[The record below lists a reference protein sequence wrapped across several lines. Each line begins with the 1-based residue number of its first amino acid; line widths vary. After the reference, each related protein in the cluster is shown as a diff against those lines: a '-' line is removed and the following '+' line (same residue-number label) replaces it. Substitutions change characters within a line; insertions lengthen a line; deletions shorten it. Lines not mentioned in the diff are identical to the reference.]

1 MVYSLKNRSF
11 AVLEIE
17 PMHFTINGHL
27 LSFDSSFRQAGVS
40 NHTRFLIEN
49 LAKLDHD
56 NQYTLFVGPN
66 VRQHLNLPVNWEIV
80 ESRLPTIQPKY
91 RIPWEQ
97 FIAPWLLAKRRVNLF
112 HGLLNITPLLSPV
125 PTIVTIH
132 DLAFM
137 DVTGS
142 HRKANRRYLAAAT
155 RQGVRQAAH
164 LFAVSEYTKAA
175 MVDRLGLDPAKISI
189 AYNAAGAQYHPRSAA
204 EINAWKQQKQ
214 LPAQFLLY
222 LGTLEPRK
230 NIPNLLRAYAKV
242 KHEVG
247 MPLLIGGGKG
257 WNFDDIFSTYEQLQ
271 LHDSVSFLGYVPGE
285 DLPLWYNAA
294 TAFIYPSRYEG
305 FGIPPLEAMASGTPV
320 LTTNA
325 TSIPEVVG
333 DAAIQVDPDNIE
345 QLAQELVRIANDAG
359 LRDDLRERGLQR
371 AKAFSWKNLAKA
383 TLDVYRKVGS

>member
-1 MVYSLKNRSF
+1 MKF
-11 AVLEIE
+11 A
-17 PMHFTINGHL
+17 INGHL
-27 LSFDSSFRQAGVS
+27 LSFDRSFRQAGVS
-40 NHTRFLIEN
+40 NHTRHLILE
-49 LAKLDHD
+49 LARLDPH
-56 NQYTLFVGPN
+56 NQYSLFVGPG
-66 VRQHLNLPVNWEIV
+66 VRQHLDLPGNWQV
-80 ESRLPTIQPKY
+80 HESRLPTIKPKF

-97 FIAPWLLAKRRVNLF
+97 FVAPWLLARQRANLF
-112 HGLLNITPLLSPV
+112 HGLLNIAPLLSPI

-164 LFAVSEYTKAA
+164 IFAVSEYSKQAI
-175 MVDRLGLDPAKISI
+175 VDRLGIAPERISI
-189 AYNAAGAQYHPRSAA
+189 AYNAAGEQYRPRPAA
-204 EINAWKQQKQ
+204 EVAAWRAAKGV
-214 LPAQFLLY
+214 PEQFLLY

-242 KHEVG
+242 RAEIG

-257 WNFDDIFSTYEQLQ
+257 WNFAEIFATHEELG
-271 LHDSVSFLGYVPGE
+271 LGDSVRFLGYVPGE
-285 DLPLWYNAA
+285 ELPLWYNAA
-294 TAFIYPSRYEG
+294 TLFVYPSRYEG

-333 DAAIQVDPDNIE
+333 DAAIQVDPDDVDGMAA
-345 QLAQELVRIANDAG
+345 QLRLLAGDA
-359 LRDDLRERGLQR
+359 DLRADLGERGLRR
-371 AKAFSWKNLAKA
+371 AASFSWASLAKN
-383 TLDVYRKVGS
+383 TLEVYRRVGGWGEG

>member
-1 MVYSLKNRSF
+1 
-11 AVLEIE
+11 
-17 PMHFTINGHL
+17 MHLTINGHL
-27 LSFDSSFRQAGVS
+27 LSFDRSFRQAGVS
-40 NHTRFLIEN
+40 NHTRHLILE
-49 LAKLDHD
+49 LAKFDRH
-56 NQYTLFVGPN
+56 NQYTLFVGPG
-66 VRQHLNLPVNWEIV
+66 VRQHLDLPENWQV
-80 ESRLPTIQPKY
+80 LESRLPTIKPKY

-97 FIAPWLLAKRRVNLF
+97 FVAPLLLARQRATLF
-112 HGLLNITPLLSPV
+112 HGLLNIAPLLSPI
-125 PTIVTIH
+125 PTIVTVH

-164 LFAVSEYTKAA
+164 IFAVSEYSKQAI
-175 MVDRLGLDPAKISI
+175 VDRLSIDPARISI
-189 AYNAAGAQYHPRSAA
+189 AYNAAGAQYRPRSAA
-204 EINAWKQQKQ
+204 ELAGWRHEKGV
-214 LPAQFLLY
+214 PEQFMLY

-242 KHEVG
+242 RAEVQ

-257 WNFDDIFSTYEQLQ
+257 WHFDEIFATHAELG
-271 LHDSVSFLGYVPGE
+271 LGDSVRFLGYVPSE

-294 TAFIYPSRYEG
+294 TFFVFPSRYEG

-333 DAAIQVDPDNIE
+333 DAAIQVDPDDVDGMAE
-345 QLAQELVRIANDAG
+345 QLRRLSGDAA
-359 LRDDLRERGLQR
+359 LRADLRERGLRR
-371 AKAFSWKNLAKA
+371 AGDFSWAGLAER
-383 TLDVYRKVGS
+383 TLEVYRKVAGSGHGT

>member
-1 MVYSLKNRSF
+1 
-11 AVLEIE
+11 
-17 PMHFTINGHL
+17 MHLTINGHL
-27 LSFDSSFRQAGVS
+27 LSFDRSFRQAGVS
-40 NHTRFLIEN
+40 NHTRHLIFE
-49 LAKLDHD
+49 LAKLDRH
-56 NQYTLFVGPN
+56 NRYTLFVGPG
-66 VRQHLNLPVNWEIV
+66 VRQHLDLPENWQV
-80 ESRLPTIQPKY
+80 LESRLPTIKPKY

-97 FIAPWLLAKRRVNLF
+97 FVAPLLLARQRATLF
-112 HGLLNITPLLSPV
+112 HGLLNISPLLSPV

-164 LFAVSEYTKAA
+164 IFAVSEYSKQAI
-175 MVDRLGLDPAKISI
+175 VERLGIDPARISI
-189 AYNAAGAQYHPRSAA
+189 AYNAAGEQYRPRPAA
-204 EINAWKQQKQ
+204 KLAAWRRDKGV
-214 LPAQFLLY
+214 PEQFMLY

-242 KHEVG
+242 RAEVQ

-257 WNFDDIFSTYEQLQ
+257 WHFEEIFATHAELG
-271 LHDSVSFLGYVPGE
+271 LGDSVQFLGYVPGE

-294 TAFIYPSRYEG
+294 TFFVYPSRYEG

-333 DAAIQVDPDNIE
+333 AAAIQVDPDDVDGMAE
-345 QLAQELVRIANDAG
+345 QLRRMARDPA
-359 LRDDLRERGLQR
+359 LRADLRERGLRR
-371 AKAFSWKNLAKA
+371 AADFSWA
-383 TLDVYRKVGS
+383 TLAQNTLEVYRQVAGSGAV

>member
-1 MVYSLKNRSF
+1 
-11 AVLEIE
+11 
-17 PMHFTINGHL
+17 MHLTINGHL
-27 LSFDSSFRQAGVS
+27 LSFDRSFRQAGVS
-40 NHTRFLIEN
+40 NHTRHLILE
-49 LAKLDHD
+49 LAKLDRH
-56 NQYTLFVGPN
+56 NQYTLFVGPG
-66 VRQHLNLPVNWEIV
+66 VRQHLALPENWQV
-80 ESRLPTIQPKY
+80 LESRLPTIKPKY

-97 FIAPWLLAKRRVNLF
+97 FVAPLLLARQRATLF
-112 HGLLNITPLLSPV
+112 HGLLNIAPLLSPV

-164 LFAVSEYTKAA
+164 IFAVSEYSKQAI
-175 MVDRLGLDPAKISI
+175 VERLGIDSARISI
-189 AYNAAGAQYHPRSAA
+189 AYNAAGEQYRPRSAA
-204 EINAWKQQKQ
+204 ELAAWRRDKGV
-214 LPAQFLLY
+214 PEQFMLY

-242 KHEVG
+242 RAEVQ

-257 WNFDDIFSTYEQLQ
+257 WHFEEIFATHAELG
-271 LHDSVSFLGYVPGE
+271 LGDSVQFLGYVPSE

-294 TAFIYPSRYEG
+294 TLFVYPSRYEG

-333 DAAIQVDPDNIE
+333 DAAIQVDPDDVDGMAD
-345 QLAQELVRIANDAG
+345 QLRRLAHDQA
-359 LRDDLRERGLQR
+359 LRADLRERGLRR
-371 AKAFSWKNLAKA
+371 AGDFSWA
-383 TLDVYRKVGS
+383 TLAQNTLEVYRQVGGGGQPK

>member
-1 MVYSLKNRSF
+1 
-11 AVLEIE
+11 
-17 PMHFTINGHL
+17 MHISINGHL
-27 LSFDSSFRQAGVS
+27 LSFDRSFRQAGVS
-40 NHTRFLIEN
+40 NHTLHLVLE
-49 LAKLDHD
+49 LAKLDAA
-56 NQYTLFVGPN
+56 NQYTLFVGPG
-66 VRQHLNLPVNWEIV
+66 VRQHLSLPANWQIV
-80 ESRLPTIQPKY
+80 ESRLPTIKPKF

-97 FIAPWLLAKRRVNLF
+97 LIAPLLLARQRATLF
-112 HGLLNITPLLSPV
+112 HGLLNISPLLSPV
-125 PTIVTIH
+125 PTLVTIH

-164 LFAVSEYTKAA
+164 IFAVSEYSKQAI
-175 MVDRLGLDPAKISI
+175 VERLGIDPQRISI
-189 AYNAAGAQYHPRSAA
+189 AYNAAGEQYHPRSAA
-204 EINAWKQQKQ
+204 EVAAWRQANDV
-214 LPAQFLLY
+214 PEQFMLY

-242 KHEVG
+242 KAEVH

-257 WNFDDIFSTYEQLQ
+257 WNFAEIFATHSELGLGDD
-271 LHDSVSFLGYVPGE
+271 VRFLGYVPGV

-294 TAFIYPSRYEG
+294 TFFVYPSRYEG

-333 DAAIQVDPDNIE
+333 DAAIQVDPDDIDGMAD
-345 QLAQELVRIANDAG
+345 QLRRLAHDRELRAE
-359 LRDDLRERGLQR
+359 LRERGLRR
-371 AKAFSWKNLAKA
+371 AAEFSWA
-383 TLDVYRKVGS
+383 TLARDTLQVYRRVAGLE